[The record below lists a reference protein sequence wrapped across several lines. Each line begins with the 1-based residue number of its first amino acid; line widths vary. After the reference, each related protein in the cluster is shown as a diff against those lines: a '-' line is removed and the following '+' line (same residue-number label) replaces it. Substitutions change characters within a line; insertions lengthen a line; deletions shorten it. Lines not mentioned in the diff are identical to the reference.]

1 MCDVKLVTRT
11 NSMDPAWIPYISNG
25 KHTEVFK
32 KSNKMIW
39 ILHGS
44 RMDPALKVT
53 EALYETTRLVSS
65 SCSDPSGSRNGSC
78 LKTWKPYTEC

>member
-44 RMDPALKVT
+44 RMDPVVT
-53 EALYETTRLVSS
+53 M
-65 SCSDPSGSRNGSC
+65 
-78 LKTWKPYTEC
+78 